1 MNGQIANLFEYQK
14 AAQQYISSLPAS
26 GGQWLTEQREA
37 AVSRFVDL
45 GFPHAKQEAWRYTS
59 VKGLLQ
65 ENFVSTDEIGE
76 VPRHAVTEN
85 FMPEPV
91 AARLVFVDGLFQP
104 DLSNCELADVQVG
117 SLRGAMETA
126 DKSTLQAVGSLS
138 GAGEHGFSALNM
150 ATMQDGAVVRV
161 SAGTQLELPI
171 ELLNIATK
179 ASAGRSLR
187 PRHLILLEDKAKAT
201 LIERYLALDETC
213 YFNNLVCEV
222 VLREGANLRHQRI
235 QQESL
240 KAYHLSELYI
250 GLAADAHY
258 QGVNTAIGGAW
269 ARSTIN
275 NRFSA
280 PGANCEL
287 DGLYLAGDGQL
298 VDFHLD
304 IDHAVPGCA
313 SRENFKGILHGCGR
327 AVFDGLIQV
336 REQAQKTD
344 AHLHNANL
352 MLSRHA
358 EVDTKPQLQI
368 FADDVQCSH
377 GTSVGQLDAQALFY
391 MRSRGLSED
400 QAKRLLCVGFANEV
414 LERFDSASL
423 REQLGE
429 LLRQRIQNDVSQENV
444 GADRKQ

>member
-1 MNGQIANLFEYQK
+1 MSGQIVNLFDYQK
-14 AAQQYISSLPAS
+14 AAQQYISNLPVS
-26 GGQWLTEQREA
+26 EGYWLSEQREA
-37 AVSRFVDL
+37 AVSRFIDL

-65 ENFVSTDEIGE
+65 ENFVTADKIG
-76 VPRHAVTEN
+76 VFSRHAVTEN
-85 FMPEPV
+85 FIPEPV
-91 AARLVFVDGLFQP
+91 AARLVFVDGIFQP
-104 DLSNCELADVQVG
+104 ALSDCEVPNVQIG
-117 SLRGAMETA
+117 SLHGAMAAA
-126 DKSTLQAVGSLS
+126 DKTVLQALGSLS
-138 GAGEHGFSALNM
+138 GPGEHGFSALNL
-150 ATMQDGAVVRV
+150 ATMQDGAIVHV

-171 ELLNIATK
+171 ELLNIATQT
-179 ASAGRSLR
+179 AAGRSLR
-187 PRHLILLEDKAKAT
+187 PRHLILLEDGAKAT
-201 LIERYLALDETC
+201 LIERYLALDEVC

-222 VLREGANLRHQRI
+222 VLQEGASLRHQRI

-250 GLAADAHY
+250 ELAADAHY
-258 QGVNTAIGGAW
+258 QGVNAAIGGAW
-269 ARSTIN
+269 SRTTIN
-275 NRFSA
+275 NRFTA
-280 PGANCEL
+280 PGAYCEL

-304 IDHAVPGCA
+304 MDHAVPGCA
-313 SRENFKGILHGCGR
+313 SRENFKGILHGRGR

-377 GTSVGQLDAQALFY
+377 GASVGQLDAQALFY

-400 QAKRLLCVGFANEV
+400 QAKRLLCVGFASEV

-429 LLRQRIQNDVSQENV
+429 LLRQRVETDGCKEM
-444 GADRKQ
+444 

>member
-1 MNGQIANLFEYQK
+1 MSGHIANLFDYQK
-14 AAQQYISSLPAS
+14 AAQQYISSLPVS
-26 GGQWLTEQREA
+26 EGYWLSEQREA
-37 AVSRFVDL
+37 AVSRFIDL

-65 ENFVSTDEIGE
+65 ENFVTADKIGE
-76 VPRHAVTEN
+76 FSRHAVTEN
-85 FMPEPV
+85 FIPEPV
-91 AARLVFVDGLFQP
+91 AARLVFVDGIFQP
-104 DLSNCELADVQVG
+104 ALSDCEVPNVQIK
-117 SLRGAMETA
+117 SLHGAMAAA
-126 DKSTLQAVGSLS
+126 DKTVLQALGSLS
-138 GAGEHGFSALNM
+138 GPGEHGFLALNL
-150 ATMQDGAVVRV
+150 ATMQDGAIVHV

-171 ELLNIATK
+171 ELLNIATQT
-179 ASAGRSLR
+179 AAGRSLR
-187 PRHLILLEDKAKAT
+187 PRHLILLEDGAKAT
-201 LIERYLALDETC
+201 LIERYLALDEVC

-222 VLREGANLRHQRI
+222 VLQEGASLRHQRI

-250 GLAADAHY
+250 ELAADAHY
-258 QGVNTAIGGAW
+258 QGVNAAIGGAW
-269 ARSTIN
+269 SRTTIN
-275 NRFSA
+275 NRFTA

-304 IDHAVPGCA
+304 LDHAVPGCA
-313 SRENFKGILHGCGR
+313 SRENFKGILHGRGR

-400 QAKRLLCVGFANEV
+400 QAKRLLCVGFASEV

-429 LLRQRIQNDVSQENV
+429 LLRQRIVTDGCKEM
-444 GADRKQ
+444 

>member
-1 MNGQIANLFEYQK
+1 MSGQIVNLFDYQK
-14 AAQQYISSLPAS
+14 AAQQYISNLPVS
-26 GGQWLTEQREA
+26 EGYWLSEQREA
-37 AVSRFVDL
+37 AVSRFIDL

-65 ENFVSTDEIGE
+65 ENFVTADKVGVFS
-76 VPRHAVTEN
+76 RHAMTEN
-85 FMPEPV
+85 FIPEPV
-91 AARLVFVDGLFQP
+91 AARLVFVDGIFQP
-104 DLSNCELADVQVG
+104 GLSDCEVPNVQIG
-117 SLRGAMETA
+117 SLHGAMAAA
-126 DKSTLQAVGSLS
+126 DKTVLQALGSLS
-138 GAGEHGFSALNM
+138 GPGEHGFSALNL
-150 ATMQDGAVVRV
+150 ATMQDGAIVHV

-171 ELLNIATK
+171 ELLNIATQT
-179 ASAGRSLR
+179 AAGRSLR
-187 PRHLILLEDKAKAT
+187 PRHLILLEDGAKAT
-201 LIERYLALDETC
+201 LIERYLALDEVC

-222 VLREGANLRHQRI
+222 VLQEGASLRHQRI

-250 GLAADAHY
+250 ELAADAHY
-258 QGVNTAIGGAW
+258 QGVNAAIGGAW
-269 ARSTIN
+269 SRTTIN
-275 NRFSA
+275 NRFTA
-280 PGANCEL
+280 PGAYCEL

-304 IDHAVPGCA
+304 MDHAVPGCA
-313 SRENFKGILHGCGR
+313 SRENFKGILHGRGR

-400 QAKRLLCVGFANEV
+400 QAKRLLCVGFASEV

-429 LLRQRIQNDVSQENV
+429 LLRQRVETDGCKEM
-444 GADRKQ
+444 